1 MKRYIQHEYLKISHF
16 EVTEWEHP
24 VHNHNHFEIIF
35 VHSGSGSHQLNDNTY
50 EFGPQQ
56 LFLLGPS
63 DFHSFTLQS
72 ATRFTF
78 LKFNNIYLQ
87 GVGDIHLQSKWNQ
100 AMDNLVVHASQHPGQ
115 LLSCKDDAGV
125 LNTMMKLI
133 AKEWDASKSATNE
146 TIFFL
151 IQAVISVIRRNINH
165 PLPSMQE
172 QLPDH
177 KIMALLNY
185 IHQHI
190 YTADKLLIEH
200 LAEQFG
206 YSKNYLGVYFREQLK
221 VTLRDYVS
229 HYKLSLIENRLKHS
243 TLSIKEICY
252 EMGFTDLSHFNKFFH
267 KHRDMG
273 PKEYRQLAREAALQ
287 KS

>member
-35 VHSGSGSHQLNDNTY
+35 VHSGEGQHQLNNNTY
-50 EFGPQQ
+50 NFGPQQ

-63 DFHSFTLQS
+63 DFHSFTLKS

-100 AMDNLVVHASQHPGQ
+100 AMDDLVLHASQQPGQ
-115 LLSCKDDAGV
+115 LLSCQGDAS
-125 LNTMMKLI
+125 LLDQLMRLI
-133 AKEWDASKSATNE
+133 AQEWQASKNAASE

-151 IQAVISVIRRNINH
+151 IQAVISVVRRNIAH
-165 PLPSMQE
+165 PLPHLPE
-172 QLPDH
+172 QLPDD
-177 KIMALLNY
+177 KITQLLHY

-190 YTADKLLIEH
+190 YTADKLQIEH
-200 LAEQFG
+200 LAAQFG

-229 HYKLSLIENRLKHS
+229 RYKLSLIENRLRHS

-267 KHRDMG
+267 KHKGMG
-273 PKEYRQLAREAALQ
+273 PKEFRAQSHATA
-287 KS
+287 